1 VELKLESPLLLEV
14 VAVGGV
20 VLTLLLTGFLGP
32 LVAAGWI
39 VFRTVGKV

>member
-14 VAVGGV
+14 VAGGA
-20 VLTLLLTGFLGP
+20 VLTLLLTGFLSP